1 MEAKTQTP
9 ARVRVA
15 LVCLA
20 VVTAAYAA
28 QVSFLVIPRPTA
40 DTYEKIATNVVFL
53 GAALLCAWR
62 AAYDRAERAPWACF
76 AVALALWGLGDLYYA
91 IVLWNLDG
99 IPLLSPADVGYLA
112 MYPFAFA
119 GLVLLYRARVDCD
132 GHRLWVDGAIGAL
145 TITALGATLLHRPL
159 TDALAGSAT
168 VAAASLAYPLGD
180 LLLLGLVGGAVAM
193 AGRRLHG
200 AWAWIAAG
208 LAVFAVSDALY
219 VYTNA
224 VGTYGDGW
232 FFDAGWPLA
241 ALIVARAAW
250 LPAPPARTRGGEG
263 WTTIALPLALGAI
276 SLALLAYD
284 HFARVNLLALALA
297 TTALAAVLVRLAIT
311 FGQNLRMLR
320 ASRRDAL
327 IDGLTGLRNR
337 RALMADLERA
347 LADASRGRPV
357 VFGVFDLDGFKQ
369 YNDMFGHPAGDA
381 LLARVGAALRRSVTH
396 AEGRGQG
403 GGGEAYRLGGD
414 EFCILSPASGG
425 DIATL
430 VADAAASLTERGEA
444 FAVGCSFG
452 SVLVPDEATTSE
464 AALRIADQRMYAHK
478 QGSRPSAM
486 SQSKDVLCRALS
498 ERHPDLEPHSCE
510 VAELADAVAR
520 RLGLPDADV
529 AEVRL
534 AAELHDVGKV
544 AIPEEILGKRG
555 PLDDTEW
562 TFMRRHTI
570 IGERIVAAAPALA
583 NVARIVRSTHE
594 RVDGGGYPDGLSGS
608 RIPLAARIVFASDA
622 FAAMTSDRP
631 YSRAMPERDA
641 LAELRR
647 CAGSQFDPMVV
658 EALLGI
664 VRDGLI
670 RPEIAAPSPA

>member
-1 MEAKTQTP
+1 MEVNTQTP
-9 ARVRVA
+9 ARARVA
-15 LVCLA
+15 LLCLGA
-20 VVTAAYAA
+20 LTVAYAA
-28 QVSFLVIPRPTA
+28 QVSFVVIPRPTA
-40 DTYEKIATNVVFL
+40 DTYEKVATNVVFL

-62 AAYDRAERAPWACF
+62 AAHDRAERAPWACF

-91 IVLWNLDG
+91 IVLWDLDD

-119 GLVLLYRARVDCD
+119 GLVLLYRARVDGD

-145 TITALGATLLHRPL
+145 TITALAATLLHRPL

-193 AGRRLHG
+193 AGRRMHG

-241 ALIVARAAW
+241 ALIIARAAW
-250 LPAPPARTRGGEG
+250 LPAPHARTRGGEG
-263 WTTIALPLALGAI
+263 WTTIALPLALAAI
-276 SLALLAYD
+276 SLTLLVYD
-284 HFARVNLLALALA
+284 HFAQVNLLALALA

-347 LADASRGRPV
+347 LADASRGRPA
-357 VFGVFDLDGFKQ
+357 VFAVFDLDGFKQ

-381 LLARVGAALRRSVTH
+381 LLARLGAALQRRT
-396 AEGRGQG
+396 GQ

-414 EFCILSPASGG
+414 EFCIVSPASGG
-425 DIATL
+425 DLAAL
-430 VADAAASLTERGEA
+430 VADAAAALTERGEA

-452 SVLVPDEATTSE
+452 SALVPDEADTPE

-478 QGSRPSAM
+478 HGGRPSAM

-498 ERHPDLEPHSCE
+498 ERHPDLEPHCGE

-520 RLGLPDADV
+520 RLGLPDAEV
-529 AEVRL
+529 TEVRL

-562 TFMRRHTI
+562 AFMRRHTI

-631 YSRAMPERDA
+631 YSRPMPESDA

-658 EALLGI
+658 EALLAI